1 MLVFG
6 VVQSIMCILLLVIA
20 AVMLTFSLRLHNLAA
35 VCMVGAQIIDIPF
48 KPFVEPQYLFILA
61 FN

>member
-1 MLVFG
+1 
-6 VVQSIMCILLLVIA
+6 MCILLLVIA